1 MRRMLAV
8 NGQDWPP
15 LPSDGVPHRLAD
27 VEGVEDFPCMCVDCK
42 CARQVVI
49 EQAVQRYQRAL
60 DDDMGVPRK
69 YIEAP
74 AKRRAN
80 PRRRGP

>member
-1 MRRMLAV
+1 MPPV
-8 NGQDWPP
+8 NGTEWPP
-15 LPSDGVPHRLAD
+15 LPSCGIPHLIDDGPVAA
-27 VEGVEDFPCMCVDCK
+27 VGPCMCTDCV

-49 EQAVQRYQRAL
+49 EQAVQRYQRAI

-69 YIEAP
+69 YTEAP

-80 PRRRGP
+80 PRRRGR